1 MANGAPVVSEATF
14 TRFDSLHS
22 SVVFRIPLLYSQF
35 MKFIRLKDAHKS
47 LLNVGNV
54 DMFPERCQFA
64 RGAGRDGQRLVN
76 LTVSGQIVQFTF
88 ANEQLALESW
98 EDLKTTALTFGDM
111 E

>member
-22 SVVFRIPLLYSQF
+22 SVVFQFSLLYNQV
-35 MKFIRLKDAHKS
+35 MKFIQLKDAHKS
-47 LLNVGNV
+47 LLNVSNV
-54 DMFPERCQFA
+54 DMFPAQCRFA
-64 RGAGRDGQRLVN
+64 NGGRDGQRLVN

-88 ANEQLALESW
+88 VNEQLALESW
-98 EDLKTTALTFGDM
+98 EELKTATGALEGA